1 MKDADEIRHREETDS
16 IPIIDDIRFHI
27 NKTELPGFLLD
38 QSSNGSIETSTE
50 MKLRLI
56 EELLEKL
63 GLDA

>member
-27 NKTELPGFLLD
+27 NKTELPGFLSD
-38 QSSNGSIETSTE
+38 QPSNDSVETSPE
-50 MKLRLI
+50 LKLRMI
-56 EELLEKL
+56 EELLEEL